1 MKNIKAQREE
11 QRKKAEQEGENMP
24 DLYRALFLSEAGK
37 MVLKDLNIFC
47 GGDEDSFNENPNTM
61 AYMVGRQS
69 IMVHIKKIMTKQNKK

>member
-11 QRKKAEQEGENMP
+11 QRKKAEQEGEDMP

-37 MVLKDLNIFC
+37 RVLKDLNIFC
-47 GGDEDSFNENPNTM
+47 GGDEDSFHENPSRS
-61 AYMVGRQS
+61 AYQQGRQS

>member
-37 MVLKDLNIFC
+37 RVLKDLNIFC
-47 GGDEDSFNENPNTM
+47 GGDEDSFNENPQIS
-61 AYMVGRQS
+61 AYQQGRQS